1 MKIIL
6 STYNFYPVHRGGTE
20 VYTRNLAYYI
30 KEKKGEVLII
40 AAYDPINDEGGN
52 LLLDNEAVK
61 AVRYTYESLTILGL
75 LFKNQLAD
83 DVYSIEKRVWQENF
97 VELLQQ
103 LKWTDATHLIMNG
116 ISTVSGHSL
125 VKALLYLNPA
135 INIGIVVHTPF
146 MCPKADMIYARTH
159 TRCEQ
164 VVSGQTCAAC
174 LVTASSG
181 IPITMSNLI
190 NRGIKKIPLPGT
202 ISRKTFVRLDSL
214 INLKFEALRLLN
226 GKVKAWI
233 VFSDDMK
240 QFLSKQIFFTP
251 DKIKTIRH
259 GIDESVFFRTSSRK
273 DSLPVKFLYAGRFE
287 KIKGVQLLCE
297 AWKSVADE
305 PTKRQLLLVGNWKET
320 QVGQKMVKD
329 LKKRKDVV
337 FYESLEQ
344 DKLANLYRT
353 IHCLIIPSQW
363 IETGPLVFHE
373 AIACG
378 CDVITSDVGG
388 QAELAGV
395 YTNRSVLFKS
405 GNNKSLHKAIKN
417 YLAANEQYEYSP
429 ISLQEHF
436 DKVSQVLEIK

>member
-1 MKIIL
+1 VKIIL

-20 VYTRNLAYYI
+20 VYTKNLACYI

-40 AAYDPINDEGGN
+40 AAHDPINDVEGN

-61 AVRYTYESLTILGL
+61 AVVYTYESLTILGL
-75 LFKNQLAD
+75 LFKNQSAD
-83 DVYSIEKRVWQENF
+83 DVYSIDKKVWQENF
-97 VELLQQ
+97 VQLLQQ

-125 VKALLYLNPA
+125 VKALLHLNPA
-135 INIGIVVHTPF
+135 ITIGIVVHTPF
-146 MCPKADMIYARTH
+146 MCPKADMIYAHTN

-164 VVSGQTCAAC
+164 VVSGQACAAC
-174 LVTASSG
+174 LVTASLG
-181 IPITMSNLI
+181 TPIMVSSLI
-190 NRGIKKIPLPGT
+190 SKGLKKLPLPAK
-202 ISRKTFVRLDSL
+202 IAQKTFVRLDSL
-214 INLKFEALRLLN
+214 INLKFEALRSLN
-226 GKVKAWI
+226 EKAKVWI
-233 VFSDDMK
+233 VFSNDMK
-240 QFLSKQIFFTP
+240 QFLSKQSAFTY

-259 GIDESVFFRTSSRK
+259 GIDESMFYNTAVSK
-273 DSLPVKFLYAGRFE
+273 EPLPIKFLYAGRFE
-287 KIKGVQLLCE
+287 KIKGVQLLSE
-297 AWKSVADE
+297 AWKRVADE

-320 QVGQKMVKD
+320 QLGKKIVKD
-329 LKKRKDVV
+329 LKKRNDVV

-344 DKLANLYRT
+344 DKLANLYRN

-395 YTNRSVLFKS
+395 YKHRSFVFKS
-405 GNNKSLHKAIKN
+405 GSGISLYNIIKN
-417 YLAANEQYEYSP
+417 YLPSTTYYNYATIN
-429 ISLQEHF
+429 LREHF
-436 DKVSQVLEIK
+436 DTVSEVLEIQ